1 MPRGGAKALAPP
13 EASSRE
19 EGLTEL
25 GQAFRRAYRS
35 LRRLRGRDTHLLGG
49 EISHA
54 QFELLAEL
62 RERGPLPAGELAHV
76 AGLSAATVSQMLDHL
91 ARDDHVKRVRSETDR
106 RVVLIELTTHG
117 RRRVEETKALWR
129 ERWQETLEG
138 VSDEE
143 LQIAAGVLQRI
154 GAVFEDPPR
163 DRVVD

>member
-1 MPRGGAKALAPP
+1 MSK
-13 EASSRE
+13 E
-19 EGLTEL
+19 EHLTEL

-91 ARDDHVKRVRSETDR
+91 AADGHVKRVRSEADR
-106 RVVLIELTTHG
+106 RVVLIELTALG
-117 RRRVEETKALWR
+117 RRRVEATKAIWR
-129 ERWQETLEG
+129 ERWEEALEG
-138 VSDEE
+138 VDEDE
-143 LQIAAGVLQRI
+143 LRIASGVLQRI
-154 GAVFEDPPR
+154 GAVFEEPTGS
-163 DRVVD
+163 

>member
-1 MPRGGAKALAPP
+1 VPKGGVKATAPP
-13 EASSRE
+13 ADPHE
-19 EGLTEL
+19 ESLAEL

-91 ARDDHVKRVRSETDR
+91 AADGHIERVRSETDR
-106 RVVLIELTTHG
+106 RIVLIELTALA
-117 RRRVEETKALWR
+117 RRRVEATKALWR
-129 ERWQETLEG
+129 ERWEEALGG
-138 VSDEE
+138 VDEE
-143 LQIAAGVLQRI
+143 ELRIASGVLQQI
-154 GAVFEDPPR
+154 GAVFEQPPS
-163 DRVVD
+163 D

>member
-1 MPRGGAKALAPP
+1 VPKGGVKAPAPAADP
-13 EASSRE
+13 RE
-19 EGLTEL
+19 ERLAEL

-91 ARDDHVKRVRSETDR
+91 ATDGHVKRVRSETDR
-106 RVVLIELTTHG
+106 RVVLIELTTLG
-117 RRRVEETKALWR
+117 RRRVETTKALWR
-129 ERWQETLEG
+129 ERWAAALEG
-138 VSDEE
+138 VDAEE
-143 LQIAAGVLQRI
+143 LRIASGVLQQI
-154 GAVFEDPPR
+154 GAVFEEPAGD
-163 DRVVD
+163 

>member
-1 MPRGGAKALAPP
+1 VPEGGVKAPAPT
-13 EASSRE
+13 ADRRE
-19 EGLTEL
+19 ERLTEL

-91 ARDDHVKRVRSETDR
+91 AADGHVKRVRSETDR
-106 RVVLIELTTHG
+106 RVVLIELTTLG
-117 RRRVEETKALWR
+117 RRRVETTKALWR
-129 ERWQETLEG
+129 ERWVAALEG
-138 VSDEE
+138 VDDEE
-143 LQIAAGVLQRI
+143 LRITSSVLQRI
-154 GAVFEDPPR
+154 GAVFEEPTGD
-163 DRVVD
+163 

>member
-1 MPRGGAKALAPP
+1 VPKGGVKAAAPP
-13 EASSRE
+13 ADPRE
-19 EGLTEL
+19 ESLAEL

-91 ARDDHVKRVRSETDR
+91 ATDGHVKRVRSEADR
-106 RVVLIELTTHG
+106 RVVLIELTALG
-117 RRRVEETKALWR
+117 RRRVEATKALWR
-129 ERWQETLEG
+129 KRWAAALES
-138 VSDEE
+138 VDEE
-143 LQIAAGVLQRI
+143 ELRIASDVLQQI
-154 GAVFEDPPR
+154 GAVFEQPPS
-163 DRVVD
+163 D